1 MEPYTAVYYNMW
13 YIAMYHICIVPSA
26 RQLVWGGVWHNWAFV
41 LHSPQLWINHPLFK
55 AKPCILLCLTWPLH
69 ARYIWSM
76 STTVWGGLLHSTL
89 YCTFETI
96 LELFYWRR
104 HTLGHILAPGTCVLL
119 SLEQRWER
127 TCVSVCVTH
136 CVDKASR
143 KVWKR
148 YPIH

>member
-1 MEPYTAVYYNMW
+1 MVHCNVPHMHCTECTTAGL
-13 YIAMYHICIVPSA
+13 
-26 RQLVWGGVWHNWAFV
+26 RR
-41 LHSPQLWINHPLFK
+41 
-55 AKPCILLCLTWPLH
+55 CLTQLGLCPPLT
-69 ARYIWSM
+69 
-76 STTVWGGLLHSTL
+76 STLDQSSIIQSKTLHTALLDTSHCINVYHCLGGLLHSTL

-136 CVDKASR
+136 CVDKASFRFHRKASR
-143 KVWKR
+143 KV
-148 YPIH
+148 